1 MMQAIDGLDYLAGG
15 ASTLTDDERR
25 ACASPQL
32 LAHYMSKPHL
42 HSEDADVH
50 ALIDAVFAQLPQVQS
65 VEGRV
70 RLAGWRCEP
79 PQRVV
84 LRTQRGTVLLN
95 ERSAAQPVG
104 RILDVTRE
112 PPERDVVAQSALATL
127 RAMDPIA
134 ETVRRDGHTR
144 HTHTALVEALA
155 AMGLDPPMLH
165 SRIPI
170 HTSTAWTNDHL
181 DARYAETQLADNG
194 ARFRD
199 WLVVHADARA
209 PQRCRLDSH
218 TAEADRLFYTTYP
231 WTGDDRAADWVRVAS
246 SVEPE
251 LRVLAAKGKGDP
263 ADRLLASVKARFLQD
278 LKLLP
283 VRDPSHRVE
292 RAHTSVYVDKKR
304 AQVMISYAPTGST
317 RIEFMVFSPVS
328 DI

>member
-32 LAHYMSKPHL
+32 LAHYMSKPRL

-50 ALIDAVFAQLPQVQS
+50 ALIDALFAQLPQVQS

-95 ERSAAQPVG
+95 ERSAAQAVG

-218 TAEADRLFYTTYP
+218 TTETDKVYYTLFPWINQDATT
-231 WTGDDRAADWVRVAS
+231 WVRVAS

-251 LRVLAAKGKGDP
+251 LRVLAPRGKGDVTE
-263 ADRLLASVKARFLQD
+263 RLLQSVKARFLQD

-283 VRDPSHRVE
+283 VRDPAHRVE
-292 RAHTSVYVDKKR
+292 RAHTTVYTDPS
-304 AQVMISYAPTGST
+304 AGQVMVSYAPTGAG
-317 RIEFMVFSPVS
+317 RIEFMLFSPVP

>member
-15 ASTLTDDERR
+15 RSTLTDDERR

-50 ALIDAVFAQLPQVQS
+50 ALIDALFAQLPQVQS

-199 WLVVHADARA
+199 WLVVHADPRA

-218 TAEADRLFYTTYP
+218 TAETDKVYYTLFPWINQDATT
-231 WTGDDRAADWVRVAS
+231 WVRVAS

-251 LRVLAAKGKGDP
+251 LRVLAQRGKGDVTE
-263 ADRLLASVKARFLQD
+263 RLLQSVKARFLQD

-283 VRDPSHRVE
+283 VRDPAHRVE
-292 RAHTSVYVDKKR
+292 RAHTTVYTDPS
-304 AQVMISYAPTGST
+304 AGQVMVSYAPTGAG
-317 RIEFMVFSPVS
+317 RIEFMLFSPVP